1 MVDAGAAVGST
12 IPGGPAPPNTVRV
25 IEYYRADLD
34 HYFIT
39 ANAAEAHYLD
49 TFLAGTFKRTGLY
62 FYAYP
67 DSQVAPP
74 GSQPVCRFYASAAV
88 FIDSHY
94 YSADTNECIAVLL
107 NWPGMWTLET
117 ASAFYIPVPDA
128 QGACPA
134 NTLPVYRFFDNRRDA
149 NHRYTVDLSVRRA
162 MLNRAWAAEGKG
174 ANGVAFCSPI

>member
-1 MVDAGAAVGST
+1 MQARPWAARSRAAR
-12 IPGGPAPPNTVRV
+12 PPPNTVRV
-25 IEYYRADLD
+25 VEYYRADLD

-39 ANAAEAHYLD
+39 ANAAETHYLD
-49 TFLAGTFKRTGLY
+49 TFLSGTFKRTGLY

-74 GSQPVCRFYASAAV
+74 GSQPVCRFYASAAM

-107 NWPGMWTLET
+107 NWPGVWTLET

-128 QGACPA
+128 HRHCPA
-134 NTLPVYRFFDNRRDA
+134 RHAACLPLLQQPARRQPSLHGRLVGAPRDA
-149 NHRYTVDLSVRRA
+149 EPRLGGRRQ
-162 MLNRAWAAEGKG
+162 G